1 MKKVFAVILAAVLVT
16 LMSAGCFAEAGPEMP
31 DGLFRHI
38 IEMWTDEGGH
48 WYQTYFAG
56 LGPHSMSFPDQE
68 PAGMCSV
75 GFILD
80 QERVQIS
87 QRTEDGTGVRYAW
100 DGMTPATLIRLCAEM
115 CRTWKDYKE
124 IGTLRIVVV
133 YEEKDILLTIRD
145 EEAAQAFLKMP
156 ISEFKADRYEKEAEG
171 LCGYI
176 LNDWLDGASA
186 YYEAYFSKHDPYV
199 RKDIMPLGDGLCGVI
214 FVMDR
219 GIIDLIGTDAN
230 GNGVEFEWNGF
241 EGQDMLFMCAGMCM
255 NWKEYAERGKLKIL
269 LTYEDRDASMMIRNE
284 EEVQK
289 FMDLFGGLFPE
300 AKAIIEETAAE

>member
-38 IEMWTDEGGH
+38 VEMWTDEGGH

-56 LGPHSMSFPDQE
+56 LEPHSMSFPDQE

-87 QRTEDGTGVRYAW
+87 QNTGDGTGGRYAW
-100 DGMTPATLIRLCAEM
+100 DGMTPAAQLRLCAEM
-115 CRTWKDYKE
+115 CRTWKDYE
-124 IGTLRIVVV
+124 GIGTLRIIVV
-133 YEEKDILLTIRD
+133 YKEKDILLTIMD

-176 LNDWLDGASA
+176 LNDWLDGVSA

-219 GIIDLIGTDAN
+219 GIIDLIGTDAD

-284 EEVQK
+284 EDVQD

-300 AKAIIEETAAE
+300 AKAIIEEAAAE